1 MDVYEKPT
9 GRSAWLLGLATLRE
23 LLQISLDVG
32 LTALELWRQCFS
44 EVFDKRLDP
53 SDVPIEFSIVNV
65 DIAYEDIM
73 RKSRHKRSHS
83 NITWCDLHW

>member
-1 MDVYEKPT
+1 MANRYTNPIRQRFAAAQT
-9 GRSAWLLGLATLRE
+9 
-23 LLQISLDVG
+23 QISPDVG

-73 RKSRHKRSHS
+73 RKSRHKRRHS
-83 NITWCDLHW
+83 NITPYDLHL